1 MRLIFGLT
9 GAFAL
14 GVSIFSKTGFPEPS
28 SYVLSIT
35 DRDPRAPT
43 KVQILANR
51 LTGPDACVEAFAARN
66 RSLHPATMALCT
78 PRDNPHRGTK
88 IIETQNAQGNTLYE
102 EYPFPET
109 TTP

>member
-51 LTGPDACVEAFAARN
+51 LTGPDASALLPPCRMNFTTRRR
-66 RSLHPATMALCT
+66 RSSLCT
-78 PRDNPHRGTK
+78 LRSASH
-88 IIETQNAQGNTLYE
+88 NAINYSND
-102 EYPFPET
+102 YN
-109 TTP
+109 